1 MPLAQRW
8 RHWHPRPFGERVGV
22 RGGGGATALALTP
35 TLSQRE
41 REKGDLGERERE
53 REKGGQGEREFMRR
67 RALLHAAWAWPLTA
81 SFAHAQSPANAP
93 LRVVT
98 SFSILANITSEISGS
113 LAEVTSLVGA
123 GIDAH
128 VYQPSPADAQR
139 LAKADLIVINGLGF
153 EGWIPRLIAAS
164 GARAPVVVAS
174 EGIAP
179 RMLAGR
185 PDPHAWQSLVHARRY
200 VENIRAGLAAARPAQ
215 AAEFAR
221 RAASYLGRIDTLD
234 AAARARFAR
243 IAPDQRRVISS
254 HDAFGYLGD
263 AYGIHFFAPQGRSTE
278 TEASAADMA
287 RVITQI
293 RAQRIRAVFVENMGD
308 RRLIDSVAREG
319 RVGIGGTLY
328 SDTLSPPGTAADTYL
343 KLYAH
348 NIESIAA
355 ALSSGVE
362 QKP

>member
-1 MPLAQRW
+1 MQR
-8 RHWHPRPFGERVGV
+8 R
-22 RGGGGATALALTP
+22 
-35 TLSQRE
+35 S
-41 REKGDLGERERE
+41 
-53 REKGGQGEREFMRR
+53 
-67 RALLHAAWAWPLTA
+67 LLHTVWAWPATTA
-81 SFAHAQSPANAP
+81 FAKAQTATSPP
-93 LRVVT
+93 LRVVA
-98 SFSILANITSEISGS
+98 SFSILADITQQIAGPQ
-113 LAEVTSLVGA
+113 AEVTSLVGA
-123 GIDAH
+123 GTDAH

-153 EGWIPRLIAAS
+153 EGWIARLISAS

-174 EGIAP
+174 DGIAA

-185 PDPHAWQSLVHARRY
+185 ADPHAWQSLVHVRRY

-221 RAASYLGRIDTLD
+221 RAADYLRQIDALD
-234 AAARARFAR
+234 AAARARFDR
-243 IAPDQRRVISS
+243 IPPDERRVISS

-263 AYGIHFFAPQGRSTE
+263 AYGIRFFAPQGRSTE

-328 SDTLSPPGTAADTYL
+328 SDALSPPGSAADTYL

-348 NIESIAA
+348 NIESLAA
-355 ALSSGVE
+355 ALSSSSPSPGGTE
-362 QKP
+362 LTK